1 MEKVDNIENMDN
13 MEKMQNQVSS
23 FTRAKTKIL
32 IADDEALIRQDLKEM
47 LKEAGYDVV
56 AEAKDGYHA
65 LELAK
70 LSLPDIMIL
79 DIKMPNINGLEAAE
93 EIQIALN
100 KRIPTVVLTAYN
112 QPELIQKAGEVG
124 AFAFLTK
131 PVKPQDLIASIETAK
146 VRAKEMEHLHQDI
159 SDLKEKLEIRKLV
172 EKAKGIIMKKLS
184 VDEPEAMHFLQ
195 KKSMNDRIPIK
206 TVAEQII
213 AEM

>member
-1 MEKVDNIENMDN
+1 
-13 MEKMQNQVSS
+13 MQNK
-23 FTRAKTKIL
+23 TKTKIL
-32 IADDEALIRQDLKEM
+32 IADDEPLIRQDIKEI
-47 LKEAGYDVV
+47 LIEAGYDVV

-70 LSLPDIMIL
+70 TTLPDLMVL

-100 KRIPTVVLTAYN
+100 RRIPTVIVTAYN
-112 QPELIQKAGEVG
+112 QPELIQKAGDIG
-124 AFAFLTK
+124 AYAYLTK

-146 VRAKEMEHLHQDI
+146 HRAKEMEALHHDI

-172 EKAKGIIMKKLS
+172 EKAKGIVMKAQQME
-184 VDEPEAMHFLQ
+184 EPEAMHYLQ
-195 KKSMNDRIPIK
+195 KISMNERVSIK

-213 AEM
+213 NKAKSIQH

>member
-1 MEKVDNIENMDN
+1 MDKVV
-13 MEKMQNQVSS
+13 KKLKV
-23 FTRAKTKIL
+23 L
-32 IADDEALIRQDLKEM
+32 IADDEALIRQDIKEI
-47 LKEAGYDVV
+47 LTEAGYDVV

-70 LSLPDIMIL
+70 THLPDLMVL

-93 EIQIALN
+93 EIQIGLN
-100 KRIPTVVLTAYN
+100 KRIPTIILTAYN

-146 VRAKEMEHLHQDI
+146 YRAQEMENLHHDI

-172 EKAKGIIMKKLS
+172 EKAKGIIMKKMML
-184 VDEPEAMHFLQ
+184 DEPDAMHFLQ
-195 KKSMNDRIPIK
+195 KKSMNDRMAIK
-206 TVAEQII
+206 DVAQQVIKEHSF
-213 AEM
+213 

>member
-1 MEKVDNIENMDN
+1 MQEKNN
-13 MEKMQNQVSS
+13 
-23 FTRAKTKIL
+23 RTKIL
-32 IADDEALIRQDLKEM
+32 IADDEALIRQDIKEI
-47 LKEAGYDVV
+47 LEEAGYEVV

-70 LSLPDIMIL
+70 LTVPDLMVL

-100 KRIPTVVLTAYN
+100 KRIPTVIVTAYN
-112 QPELIQKAGEVG
+112 QPELIQKAGDIG
-124 AFAFLTK
+124 AYAFLTK

-146 VRAKEMEHLHQDI
+146 HRAKEMEALHHDI

-184 VDEPEAMHFLQ
+184 KDEPEAMHYLQ
-195 KKSMNDRIPIK
+195 KKSMDDRVSIK
-206 TVAEQII
+206 KVAELII
-213 AEM
+213 SSALCFLCFNF

>member
-1 MEKVDNIENMDN
+1 MQKENIKN
-13 MEKMQNQVSS
+13 KL
-23 FTRAKTKIL
+23 RIL
-32 IADDEALIRQDLKEM
+32 IADDESLIRQDIKEI
-47 LKEAGYDVV
+47 LTEQGYEVV

-70 LSLPDIMIL
+70 ESYPDLMIM

-100 KRIPTVVLTAYN
+100 RRIPTVILTAYN
-112 QPELIQKAGEVG
+112 QPELIQKAGDIG

-146 VRAKEMEHLHQDI
+146 YRAKEMEALHQDV

-172 EKAKGIIMKKLS
+172 EKAKGVIMKKLS
-184 VDEPEAMHFLQ
+184 LDEPEAMHYLQ
-195 KKSMNDRIPIK
+195 KKSMNDRTSIK
-206 TVAEQII
+206 AVAEKII
-213 AEM
+213 SEMKV

>member
-1 MEKVDNIENMDN
+1 
-13 MEKMQNQVSS
+13 MQKNSTATK
-23 FTRAKTKIL
+23 TRIL
-32 IADDEALIRQDLKEM
+32 IADDEALIRQDIKEI
-47 LKEAGYDVV
+47 LTEVGYEVV

-70 LSLPDIMIL
+70 VTLPDLMIM

-100 KRIPTVVLTAYN
+100 KRIPTVILTAYN
-112 QPELIQKAGEVG
+112 QPELIQKAGDVG

-146 VRAKEMEHLHQDI
+146 SRAKELEALNQDI
-159 SDLKEKLEIRKLV
+159 SDLKEKLEIRKIV

-184 VDEPEAMHFLQ
+184 LEEPEAMHYLQ
-195 KKSMNDRIPIK
+195 KKSMDERISIK
-206 TVAEQII
+206 AVAEKII
-213 AEM
+213 TEGVKS

>member
-1 MEKVDNIENMDN
+1 
-13 MEKMQNQVSS
+13 MQNK
-23 FTRAKTKIL
+23 TKTKIL
-32 IADDEALIRQDLKEM
+32 IADDEPLIRQDIKEI
-47 LKEAGYDVV
+47 LVEAGYEVV

-70 LSLPDIMIL
+70 ITLPDLMVL

-100 KRIPTVVLTAYN
+100 RRIPTVIVTAYN
-112 QPELIQKAGEVG
+112 QPELIEKAGDVG
-124 AFAFLTK
+124 AYAYLTK

-146 VRAKEMEHLHQDI
+146 HRAKEMEALHNDI

-172 EKAKGIIMKKLS
+172 EKAKGILMKAQQME
-184 VDEPEAMHFLQ
+184 EPEAMHYLQ
-195 KKSMNDRIPIK
+195 KISMNERVPIK

-213 AEM
+213 NKAKSTPH

>member
-1 MEKVDNIENMDN
+1 MQKNNTNI
-13 MEKMQNQVSS
+13 K
-23 FTRAKTKIL
+23 TRIL
-32 IADDEALIRQDLKEM
+32 IADDEALIRQDVKEI
-47 LKEAGYDVV
+47 LTEVGYEVV

-70 LSLPDIMIL
+70 LTLPDLMIL

-100 KRIPTVVLTAYN
+100 KRIPTVILTAYN
-112 QPELIQKAGEVG
+112 QMELVQKAGEVG

-146 VRAKEMEHLHQDI
+146 SRARELESLHQDI

-172 EKAKGIIMKKLS
+172 EKAKGVIMKKLGL
-184 VDEPEAMHFLQ
+184 DEPEAMHYLQ
-195 KKSMNDRIPIK
+195 KKSMDDRISIK
-206 TVAEQII
+206 AVAEKII
-213 AEM
+213 SEGVKA

>member
-1 MEKVDNIENMDN
+1 
-13 MEKMQNQVSS
+13 MQKTEQKQ
-23 FTRAKTKIL
+23 KTKIL
-32 IADDEALIRQDLKEM
+32 IADDEALIRQDLKEI
-47 LKEAGYDVV
+47 LTEVGYDVV

-70 LSLPDIMIL
+70 ITLPDLMVL

-100 KRIPTVVLTAYN
+100 KRIPTVILTAYN
-112 QPELIQKAGEVG
+112 QVELVQKAGEVG

-146 VRAKEMEHLHQDI
+146 FRAKEMESLNQDI

-184 VDEPEAMHFLQ
+184 LDEPEAMHYLQ
-195 KKSMNDRIPIK
+195 KKSMDDRVSIK
-206 TVAEQII
+206 KVAELII
-213 AEM
+213 NDGKLN

>member
-1 MEKVDNIENMDN
+1 MPENN
-13 MEKMQNQVSS
+13 RKL
-23 FTRAKTKIL
+23 RIL
-32 IADDEALIRQDLKEM
+32 IADDEALIRQDIKEI
-47 LKEAGYDVV
+47 LVEAGYEVI
-56 AEAKDGYHA
+56 AEAKDGHHA

-70 LSLPDIMIL
+70 ETYPDLMIL

-100 KRIPTVVLTAYN
+100 KRIPTVILTAYN

-131 PVKPQDLIASIETAK
+131 PTRPQDLIASIETAK
-146 VRAKEMEHLHQDI
+146 ARAKELESLYHDI

-184 VDEPEAMHFLQ
+184 LDEPEAMHYLQ
-195 KKSMNDRIPIK
+195 KKSMNDRISIK
-206 TVAEQII
+206 DVAENVI
-213 AEM
+213 AGMKI

>member
-1 MEKVDNIENMDN
+1 MEKTDKVP
-13 MEKMQNQVSS
+13 QNNSKL
-23 FTRAKTKIL
+23 RIL
-32 IADDEALIRQDLKEM
+32 IADDEALIRQDIKEI
-47 LKEAGYDVV
+47 LLEAGYEVV
-56 AEAKDGYHA
+56 AEAKDGHHA

-70 LSLPDIMIL
+70 ETYPDLMIL

-100 KRIPTVVLTAYN
+100 KRIPTVILTAYN

-131 PVKPQDLIASIETAK
+131 PTRPQDLIASIETAK
-146 VRAKEMEHLHQDI
+146 ARAKELTNLYHDI

-184 VDEPEAMHFLQ
+184 IDEPEAMHHLQ
-195 KKSMNDRIPIK
+195 KISMNERISIK
-206 TVAEQII
+206 NVAEKII
-213 AEM
+213 AEMKV